1 MPNNDLFSGI
11 PALGDDTALENL
23 LNQQALEGM
32 GLAQAPAQPA
42 LTQPVQAPAPVQ
54 EPAQEPANNQPGQ
67 GVTYTSEQIAQ
78 ILERNRQLEQQLG
91 ATQPTAQRQTQQQQ
105 QQPQGYNER
114 QIAIINA
121 LMQRGMTIDQINAY
135 LNRRQTNA
143 NSQLAQ
149 RVQQMEQYLQRQEYA
164 QAEQAFETKMLTFGD
179 KFGLTEDDLVRFGET
194 ALANGINLANVPD
207 VEPIF
212 RALYPEQY
220 SLRMQRM
227 SNQNTSQLY
236 GGSNM
241 GEQPRLAVSK
251 IEDQYVDNF
260 LAKSMPNLYNQFNK
274 K

>member
-23 LNQQALEGM
+23 LNQRALEGM
-32 GLAQAPAQPA
+32 GITQTPAQPA
-42 LTQPVQAPAPVQ
+42 LTQPVQTPAPVQ
-54 EPAQEPANNQPGQ
+54 EPAQEPVNNQPGQ

-91 ATQPTAQRQTQQQQ
+91 ASQPTAQRQPQQ
-105 QQPQGYNER
+105 QQPQGYNDR

-135 LNRRQTNA
+135 LNRRQNSA
-143 NSQLAQ
+143 SSQLAQ
-149 RVQQMEQYLQRQEYA
+149 RVQMMEQYLQRQEYA

-241 GEQPRLAVSK
+241 GEQPRLAVAK